1 MSKEYKSGAE
11 PRAMIGDIPVFCVYD
26 EILDIGKAVPNPKNP
41 NSHPKAQI
49 ELLAKIIKAQG
60 WRQPITIST
69 RSGLIVKGHGRLE
82 AALKLGADKVPV
94 DFQNYATEAE
104 EIADLTADNRLAELA
119 EMNNTMLADILADF
133 DTGEMPLELTGYTE
147 EDLEG
152 ILEAITGAED
162 AEPNDQDNEQEQ
174 PLPPM
179 SRPGDL
185 WILGQHRLIC
195 GDSTNE
201 ATIERLMDG
210 EKAHMVHTDPPYGVN
225 YSGGTGTKQKDGSR
239 KSKWENESWDTYS
252 SNDDFI
258 KRLLIPVFN
267 AYRKYTIENAAF
279 YIWHPNQNRRTF
291 ETAMDKTG
299 LVERQYLIWYKD
311 SLILGHCDYQMA
323 HEPCFYASKDG
334 ETPNFYGDRK
344 QESVL
349 TITARKDGQ
358 METVIGNGLVLTDG
372 QGSRLYLTKKAPKDK
387 KVRYV
392 RMEPDSSLYLYD
404 ESHMTTIWQADRENS
419 PLHPTQKPLELPMRA
434 IENSSQPGEIV
445 LDFFGGSGSTLL
457 GAELTGRR
465 CFTAEL
471 DPAYCDV
478 IISRY
483 VTQTGNIGV
492 TCVRD
497 GEEIPYVHL
506 VKQWAKENGKE
517 EEVNAMRTPVVIIK
531 KIVKAGQEPEN
542 EAVGGE

>member
-82 AALKLGADKVPV
+82 AALKLGADQVPV

-147 EDLEG
+147 EDLDG

-162 AEPNDQDNEQEQ
+162 AEANDQDNEHEQ

-195 GDSTNE
+195 GDATNE

-210 EKAHMVHTDPPYGVN
+210 EKAHMVHTDPPYGVS
-225 YSGGTGTKQKDGSR
+225 YETQSGNFGMIK
-239 KSKWENESWDTYS
+239 
-252 SNDDFI
+252 NDD
-258 KRLLIPVFN
+258 KTHDELYYKLLLPAFN
-267 AYRKYTIENAAF
+267 LYRKHTIEKAAF
-279 YIWHPNQNRRTF
+279 YIWHASSTRRDFEDAMTAAGLMENQ
-291 ETAMDKTG
+291 
-299 LVERQYLIWYKD
+299 YIIWAKNG
-311 SLILGHCDYQMA
+311 IALGRADYQWA
-323 HEPCFYASKDG
+323 HEPCFYASRAG
-334 ETPNFYGDRK
+334 ISPNFYGDRA
-344 QESVL
+344 QHTVWRV
-349 TITARKDGQ
+349 TTRKDGS
-358 METVIGNGLVLTDG
+358 MMTVLGSGVVLTDG
-372 QGSRLYLTKKAPKDK
+372 TGGKLCITDKPPKGKKM
-387 KVRYV
+387 RYI
-392 RMEPDSSLYLYD
+392 RMEEGKPVDLYQ
-404 ESHMTTIWQADRENS
+404 EDRMQTVWEVARETGT
-419 PLHPTQKPLELPMRA
+419 LHPTQKPVELPVRA

-465 CFTAEL
+465 CFTTEL

-492 TCVRD
+492 TCIRD
-497 GEEIPYVHL
+497 GEEIPYIQM